1 MRVSKRGN
9 SLVIRLPAALV
20 ETLNLQEGD
29 DVTLRVAGVRT
40 LEVER
45 TLGAHDLLARV
56 RRFRGRL
63 PQDYKFVR

>member
-9 SLVIRLPAALV
+9 SLAIRLPTALV
-20 ETLNLQEGD
+20 KTLYLREGD

-45 TLGAHDLLARV
+45 TPSVHYLLARV
-56 RRFRGRL
+56 RRFRGRPL
-63 PQDYKFVR
+63 QDYKFVR